1 MVGTPKDQERA
12 ARTLAASDDAVP
24 FLLAQLPTHMRAA
37 LALLARACK
46 REPARKQAAAH
57 VAQLTTYLA
66 NDDAKVRKNA
76 AVLLGAL
83 GEAAAVPA
91 LVQALEREGQQFVRP
106 SLILALGALGGK
118 QARQAIQTLP
128 EPQGAHA
135 QAESEAIQKALSRLA
150 PQKALHFTGLTQP
163 TPVLLVPVSGLFDSL
178 ADEAAQL
185 GITLDKQGT
194 YARTQCA
201 DLDTLFAMRCF
212 QEALLPIASDIAYT
226 PEAVYGAVQ
235 PFYQALCAMHSG
247 STFAT
252 RLELRNAKGIN
263 RRSFASRFF
272 ALADA
277 EQFHNS
283 PSSYDIEIRVVGSG
297 NRVQVYGKLH
307 TYTDE
312 RFAYRQGSVAASI
325 HPAAAAAALRC
336 HHKLLQPSA
345 RVLDPFCGS
354 GTMLVERHMLGE
366 TAALHGVDISRPA
379 CAIAR
384 RNAKTARIAAMPVYN
399 RDIVGFQADEPYDE
413 IISNMPFGNR
423 VGNHSDNE
431 VLYRKFV
438 MQANSLLR
446 DGGLMLLITTEKKL
460 LKQCVRQNSS
470 LHIAD
475 ETSFS
480 YGGLNPSLFLIR
492 K

>member
-1 MVGTPKDQERA
+1 M
-12 ARTLAASDDAVP
+12 LAASDDAVP
-24 FLLAQLPTHMRAA
+24 FLLAQLPTHTRAA

-46 REPARKQAAAH
+46 REPARKQAALH
-57 VAQLTTYLA
+57 VAQLLPCLA
-66 NDDAKVRKNA
+66 YDDAKVRKNA

-83 GEAAAVPA
+83 GEASAVPA
-91 LVQALEREGQQFVRP
+91 LVQALEQEQQQFARP

-118 QARQAIQTLP
+118 QARQAIQALP

-150 PQKALHFTGLTQP
+150 PQQALTFTGFTQP

-194 YARTQCA
+194 YARAQCT
-201 DLDTLFAMRCF
+201 DLDALFAMRCF
-212 QEALLPIASDIAYT
+212 QEALLPVASDVAYT
-226 PEAVYGAVQ
+226 PEAVYEAVQ
-235 PFYQALCAMHSG
+235 PFYQTLCTMHSG

-252 RLELRNAKGIN
+252 RLELRNAKGID
-263 RRSFASRFF
+263 RKAFASRFF
-272 ALADA
+272 ALAGEGA
-277 EQFHNS
+277 FRNS
-283 PSSYDIEIRVVGSG
+283 PSSYDIEFRIVGSG
-297 NRVQVYGKLH
+297 GHAQVYCKLH
-307 TYTDE
+307 TYVDT

-336 HHKLLQPSA
+336 HHALLQPGA

-354 GTMLVERHMLGE
+354 GTMLIERNMLNE
-366 TAALHGVDISRPA
+366 ASALHGVDISRPA

-384 RNAKTARIAAMPVYN
+384 RNAKAAHIRSMPVYN
-399 RDIVGFQADEPYDE
+399 RDIIGFQTDEPYDE

-423 VGNHSDNE
+423 VGNHSENE
-431 VLYRKFV
+431 TLYRKFV
-438 MQANSLLR
+438 AQADSLLR
-446 DGGLMLLITTEKKL
+446 EGGLMLLITTEKKL
-460 LKQCVRQNSS
+460 LKQCVRQSCS

-480 YGGLNPSLFLIR
+480 YGGLNPSLFLIQ